1 MSFLSGFIA
10 IVGRPNAG
18 KSTLLNKLT
27 GEKIAI
33 ISSKPQTT
41 RNKILGIL
49 TEDDYQVVFVDTP
62 GIHRAKNRLGEYMNK
77 MVTSAIDEVD
87 AALLIAD
94 ATREIGTPEELL
106 IKELKDKKIP
116 TVLVINKTD
125 AVAKETL
132 LPLIEQFTSMHSFES
147 VLLISAKQGDGIAE
161 VMEEI
166 KKYLPEGPMYYPDD
180 MITDKTER
188 EIAAEIV
195 REKLLRLL
203 DKEIPHG
210 TAVETASMKEDDNII
225 RIEVNIYCEKST
237 HKAIII
243 GKNGAMLKRIGSYAR
258 EDMEKFFGTKVFL
271 DLWVKVKENWRDSN
285 FNISN
290 FGFKDDMGE

>member
-62 GIHRAKNRLGEYMNK
+62 GIHRAKNRLGEYMYK

-87 AALLIAD
+87 AALLVAD

-132 LPLIEQFTSMHSFES
+132 LPLIEQFTSMHTFES
-147 VLLISAKQGDGIAE
+147 VLLISARQGEGVDE

-225 RIEVNIYCEKST
+225 KIEVNIYCEKSS

-243 GKNGAMLKRIGSYAR
+243 GKNGTMLKRIGSYAR
-258 EDMEKFFGTKVFL
+258 EDMEKFFGKKIYLQT
-271 DLWVKVKENWRDSN
+271 WVKVKDDWRNNN
-285 FNISN
+285 FMLKN
-290 FGFKDDMGE
+290 FGFSEQN

>member
-87 AALLIAD
+87 AALLVAD

-132 LPLIEQFTSMHSFES
+132 LPLIEQFTSMHTFES
-147 VLLISAKQGDGIAE
+147 VLLISARQGEGVDE

-225 RIEVNIYCEKST
+225 KIEVNIYCEKSS

-243 GKNGAMLKRIGSYAR
+243 GKNGTMLKRIGSYAR
-258 EDMEKFFGTKVFL
+258 EDMEKFFGKKIYLQT
-271 DLWVKVKENWRDSN
+271 WVKVKDDWRNNN
-285 FNISN
+285 FMLKN
-290 FGFKDDMGE
+290 FGFSEQN

>member
-147 VLLISAKQGDGIAE
+147 
-161 VMEEI
+161 
-166 KKYLPEGPMYYPDD
+166 D

-258 EDMEKFFGTKVFL
+258 EDMEKFFGKKIYLQT
-271 DLWVKVKENWRDSN
+271 WVKVKDDWRNNN
-285 FNISN
+285 FMLKN
-290 FGFKDDMGE
+290 FGFSEQS

>member
-62 GIHRAKNRLGEYMNK
+62 GIHRAKNRLGEYFNK

-87 AALLIAD
+87 AALLVAD

-132 LPLIEQFTSMHSFES
+132 LPLIEQFTSMHTFES
-147 VLLISAKQGDGIAE
+147 VLLISARQGEGVDE

-225 RIEVNIYCEKST
+225 KIEVNIYCEKSS

-243 GKNGAMLKRIGSYAR
+243 GKNGTMLKRIGSYAR
-258 EDMEKFFGTKVFL
+258 EDMEKFFGKKIYLQT
-271 DLWVKVKENWRDSN
+271 WVKVKDDWRNNN
-285 FNISN
+285 FMLKN
-290 FGFKDDMGE
+290 FGFSEQN

>member
-147 VLLISAKQGDGIAE
+147 VLLISAKQGDGVAE

-258 EDMEKFFGTKVFL
+258 EDMEKFFGKKIYLQT
-271 DLWVKVKENWRDSN
+271 WVKVKDDWRNNN
-285 FNISN
+285 FMLKN
-290 FGFKDDMGE
+290 FGFSEQS